1 MFRKQQKS
9 ASESTKIKS
18 FSSRVGKRGAKKEE
32 DNRLIDEVKKSKD
45 EKKEEKTPVLK
56 AATTIGIEQVASVG
70 PDSSNANTLLI
81 TLKPLVGDYEFR
93 YDPNYTIT
101 GNTFKALLIP
111 IPEDIGVDNYTKA
124 RIFIPSYNPT
134 TSDANLLPMVED
146 EQTHTTIRAPF
157 QYIIPIYNNNSNGT
171 FPKAENPI
179 TIEKLYLTNLAENY
193 IVDNLP
199 SADDIFVAASDD
211 NPAKIIGIQAL
222 ASYTSCT
229 DDHSDVQELHTTNWL
244 YAKAD
249 NVFNNVAVK
258 GEIPAWIY
266 DNLGLPLKLGD
277 VDNGAYPIIAANS
290 NQAATYEIHSFN
302 NLPTPKMPLVTYNT
316 TSNQLVNISSI
327 NLSTTPMR
335 SNEPI
340 NIVDKFKNFYVNNVT
355 VAPDTSRDIVSQFTQ
370 TVGTEYMGS
379 NVTIKSA
386 GSEVELPI
394 KNDLINLIS
403 SIEYTAPSSADQPCT
418 ILINIKANEGN
429 IFANNRKSETEKEDI
444 IIDLTSKSD
453 LNDVLKNV
461 DLGNTKI
468 ELKQRYVVLHGE
480 WDNTNG
486 PKLTLNGDENINS
499 VTIKY
504 IKSTTNDGT
513 TTNEEKIVKLV
524 KEPVENSDEKKLI
537 SIKNEI
543 VELYLIK
550 GTLNG
555 RLLASLQNTQEN
567 PIFVE
572 GNNSEYYIKGIKEL
586 VIDVE
591 PEDDQVELDTSFKLF
606 GDNVL
611 TSNIISI
618 ELTNMFNYNHS
629 LTKNNLVIGGNIP
642 EWFLKGWAQ
651 YIRVVT
657 ENTEYGWRYKKIEN
671 ETEYCNLDNFNK
683 IPFNKSND
691 NNLPIGIDNSSFSPF
706 NAIIGSTTNYIDIS
720 QEPYNNNMETK
731 FSNFHIQEIFI
742 DKTTST
748 ESKIKLISPK
758 DYDYVGTIIHVKS
771 EGGSAV
777 ELPVDDPLVPLIK
790 NITFENGALT
800 FTIKPNNVTN
810 LLAANQLKEGDT
822 TTPGHIII
830 DLTTSQWNDV
840 LNVLPTTSVS
850 RILFSQEA
858 VILNGD
864 WSTDGNPDVRLNG
877 EDVLEQIDIK
887 YIKSTTENEVT
898 TNSVETLELKMVDVI
913 VDSSIIDLYLVNG
926 AVTDSLLTSISQDKP
941 VFVEDENKNHSIQ
954 NIPEL
959 VYEDDDGITNQI
971 KLLHRYTTD
980 KIGEE
985 NQHEELSHDTT
996 IVNVHTTNMI
1006 SKKEGST
1013 ANLVVRGTLPYWV
1026 LDEFST
1032 NGYNVQQSETT
1043 TSTWDII
1050 PQNVTNSKIK
1060 NAKNQKKGKK
1070 NLQTSSLFIGEF
1082 NALPVTGFGPE
1093 LDIGIFNVDSVLKES
1108 QPYELTKDIIKS
1120 NFHIYSIDVEKK
1132 SGSQYAIQL
1141 SAPNEMQYQGTQVVI
1156 YDNGNDP
1163 EPGPE
1168 PSGDLEHL
1176 KISTLDELYNLMM
1189 EPRIWD
1195 NEGILKATRKNDI
1208 TTQIIADGYKLY
1220 YNPVVTKGEER
1231 MKFIKTESEE
1241 PPADPW
1247 VEVKVMA
1254 EAIEDITDEPTPCK
1268 VRIYLAYT
1276 NTNNVD
1282 HIIPYG
1288 VIGNGAFEGSELD
1301 PRFEVNGNKYNL
1313 KIEAIMDSINDR
1325 QIEEVQDKLELTNKA
1340 KTEEA
1345 AKIKKSE
1352 MYEYICEMKRVFS
1365 AMPYNMR
1372 YINEVLG
1379 YLSKCLAFEEIR
1391 LPSIRESDNQGLESV
1406 NEEYDAETNPNGWI
1420 EKYTEEFTK
1429 NGVIY
1434 RVVDNYENYKF
1445 RDGGKHDDLIDSL
1458 RTKLSDIY
1466 MYYALGKEEGS
1477 ESLGLDY
1484 IMNVLIGEYMDIWMK
1499 YYKGLVIPNN
1509 LIIRE
1514 YSDIEIYEDEHIYK
1528 VFEGD
1533 GEEGTHIISK
1543 LTDGKTED
1551 TDGEELKKFIEE
1563 LMMYFKDEINSVT
1576 GNKGEIKSV
1585 SIDDMVAYEDPL
1597 KELTNEDVDTDS
1609 AAIDEALSNNEN
1621 NLIEYSQMLSTIQGE
1636 RNKLQR
1642 QGNKNKFILKFTQTV
1657 KGTFF
1662 EMLGKE
1668 RVNTDQKSQ
1677 IFGFFISELQRLVNH
1692 IVEPKVD
1699 RRSKRGIKHEVKAI
1713 PDEIEGKWYL
1723 RITKIPEFYKG
1734 DPLDWIN
1741 DTYYT
1746 NKVFLQNCDNLY
1758 VGIDPE
1764 LDQRITPVGTPVEGS
1779 STELK
1784 EKEMIGYY
1792 ILKVNY

>member
-386 GSEVELPI
+386 GSE
-394 KNDLINLIS
+394 
-403 SIEYTAPSSADQPCT
+403 
-418 ILINIKANEGN
+418 
-429 IFANNRKSETEKEDI
+429 
-444 IIDLTSKSD
+444 
-453 LNDVLKNV
+453 
-461 DLGNTKI
+461 
-468 ELKQRYVVLHGE
+468 
-480 WDNTNG
+480 
-486 PKLTLNGDENINS
+486 
-499 VTIKY
+499 
-504 IKSTTNDGT
+504 
-513 TTNEEKIVKLV
+513 
-524 KEPVENSDEKKLI
+524 
-537 SIKNEI
+537 
-543 VELYLIK
+543 
-550 GTLNG
+550 
-555 RLLASLQNTQEN
+555 
-567 PIFVE
+567 
-572 GNNSEYYIKGIKEL
+572 
-586 VIDVE
+586 
-591 PEDDQVELDTSFKLF
+591 
-606 GDNVL
+606 
-611 TSNIISI
+611 
-618 ELTNMFNYNHS
+618 
-629 LTKNNLVIGGNIP
+629 
-642 EWFLKGWAQ
+642 
-651 YIRVVT
+651 
-657 ENTEYGWRYKKIEN
+657 
-671 ETEYCNLDNFNK
+671 
-683 IPFNKSND
+683 
-691 NNLPIGIDNSSFSPF
+691 
-706 NAIIGSTTNYIDIS
+706 
-720 QEPYNNNMETK
+720 
-731 FSNFHIQEIFI
+731 
-742 DKTTST
+742 
-748 ESKIKLISPK
+748 
-758 DYDYVGTIIHVKS
+758 
-771 EGGSAV
+771 V